1 MIIKL
6 KQWYDNWKIELSEH
20 KYLILVSLLFLL
32 FANIINVYAGRYV
45 DSKEV
50 IPVQDIILDNIP
62 TINLE
67 WIFSYGMLI
76 FLSVL
81 LFYVLFFK
89 VKQFHAVA
97 FSFSTLILVRSFFIT
112 LTHIGK
118 PADAAIMMSL
128 PGIYQ
133 SLNFHNDL
141 FFSGHAALPFM
152 AFLIFRKEKM
162 GPFFLFM
169 TILLSITVLVMHL
182 HYSIDVFAAFFITYG
197 LYKFNQW
204 FSEKYFSKK

>member
-20 KYLILVSLLFLL
+20 KYLILLSLVFLV
-32 FANIINVYAGRYV
+32 FANIINVYAGNYV
-45 DSKEV
+45 DSKDA
-50 IPVQDIILDNIP
+50 IPVKDIILDNIP

-67 WIFSYGMLI
+67 WIFSYGMII
-76 FLSVL
+76 FLSIL
-81 LFYVLFFK
+81 LCYVLFLK
-89 VKQFHAVA
+89 VKQFHIVA

-118 PADAAIMMSL
+118 PSDAAIMTSL

-133 SLNFHNDL
+133 ALNFHNDL

-152 AFLIFRKEKM
+152 AFLLFRKEKI

-169 TILLSITVLVMHL
+169 TIVLSLTVLIMHL
-182 HYSIDVFAAFFITYG
+182 HYSIDVFAAFFITYAI
-197 LYKFNQW
+197 YKFSKW
-204 FSEKYFSKK
+204 FGEKYFSKK